1 MLSCLF
7 LGHYALKGILY
18 FDTFFLTNKGQLKF
32 KAVILKSNEPFLNE
46 FIFKWGFSYIYSLS
60 MILVC
65 LKLFGQWSNFFQLIT
80 KKDK

>member
-1 MLSCLF
+1 MLNPEMLTFKFVFALKFLTFMLSCLF

-46 FIFKWGFSYIYSLS
+46 FSFLNGDSHTF
-60 MILVC
+60 IL
-65 LKLFGQWSNFFQLIT
+65 FP
-80 KKDK
+80 